1 MTQPHVLIV
10 DDSADQRLL
19 LRKYFERAGCTVES
33 ADSAES
39 ALAVDHARPPVM
51 AVIDLVLP
59 GMGGEQLAAAI
70 RDRFPACAIV
80 ITSVLDPENYPS
92 ADAIL
97 PKPVTGDD
105 VRRVVAAHAGGKP
118 AQ

>member
-1 MTQPHVLIV
+1 MTDPHVLIV

-33 ADSAES
+33 ADSGES
-39 ALAVDHARPPVM
+39 ALELDITVAPVM

-59 GMGGEQLAAAI
+59 GMTGAQVADAI
-70 RDRFPACAIV
+70 RERFPACAIV
-80 ITSVLDPENYPS
+80 ITSVLDPEDYPL
-92 ADAIL
+92 ADAVL

-105 VRRVVAAHAGGKP
+105 VRRVVAAHAGGRTSR
-118 AQ
+118 